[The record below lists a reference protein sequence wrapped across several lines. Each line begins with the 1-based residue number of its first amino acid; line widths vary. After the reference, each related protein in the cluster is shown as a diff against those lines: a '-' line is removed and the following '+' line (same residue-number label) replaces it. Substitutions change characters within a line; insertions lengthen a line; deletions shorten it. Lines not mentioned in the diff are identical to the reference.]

1 MWQYLI
7 SYHAQTHYT
16 YQSNAREVYEI
27 LRNDLGYTNEA
38 AIGVIANM
46 EHESYINPGQQEI
59 GYGGSVKRGY
69 GLVQWTPADEK
80 ILAYA
85 SDHGVNWYDGDV
97 QMDYFAINVP
107 ASWGSAYPISY
118 ADFKLMTDYEEAT
131 KAFFKNFERGTWHD
145 DLLTYANYW
154 YDVLVE
160 GEDPPTPPPTPP
172 IPPPPAE
179 DENLALYIVGLILKW
194 FT

>member
-1 MWQYLI
+1 MWDYVI
-7 SYHAQTHYT
+7 SYQAQIHYSF
-16 YQSNAREVYEI
+16 QNNAREVYDI
-27 LRNDLGYTNEA
+27 LVNDLGYTNEA

-69 GLVQWTPADEK
+69 GLVQWTPADTK

-85 SDHGVNWYDGDV
+85 TAQGANWYDGNV

-107 ASWGSAYPISY
+107 ASWGGSYPITY
-118 ADFKLMTDYEEAT
+118 ENFKLMSNPYEAAE
-131 KAFFKNFERGTWHD
+131 AFFKNFERGTWHD
-145 DLLTYANYW
+145 VINTYVSYW

-160 GEDPPTPPPTPP
+160 GDDPP
-172 IPPPPAE
+172 IPPPGPTPTPPA
-179 DENLALYIVGLILKW
+179 
-194 FT
+194 F

>member
-1 MWQYLI
+1 MWTYNI
-7 SYHAQTHYT
+7 SSRQQTHYS

-27 LRNDLGYTNEA
+27 LRNDYGFTEDA

-69 GLVQWTPADEK
+69 GLVQWTPADTK

-85 SDHGVNWYDGDV
+85 DSVGGNWYDGAL
-97 QMDYFAINVP
+97 QMQYFEINVP
-107 ASWGSAYPISY
+107 ASWIDVTGYSY
-118 ADFKLMTDYEEAT
+118 NDFKLITDPYEA
-131 KAFFKNFERGTWHD
+131 AYVFFKNFERGTWHND
-145 DLLTYANYW
+145 INNYVSYW
-154 YDVLVE
+154 YDVLVS
-160 GEDPPTPPPTPP
+160 GDDPPTPPTPP
-172 IPPPPAE
+172 TPPPPAE
-179 DENLALYIVGLILKW
+179 DETIAMYIVSSILKW

>member
-179 DENLALYIVGLILKW
+179 DENLAMYIVGLILKW
-194 FT
+194 FE

>member
-1 MWQYLI
+1 MWTYNI
-7 SYHAQTHYT
+7 TSHAQNHYS

-27 LRNDLGYTNEA
+27 LRNDYGFTEDA

-69 GLVQWTPADEK
+69 GLVQWTPADTK

-85 SDHGVNWYDGDV
+85 DSVGGNWYDGSL
-97 QMDYFAINVP
+97 QMQYFEISVP
-107 ASWGSAYPISY
+107 ASWIDVTGYSY
-118 ADFKLMTDYEEAT
+118 ADFKLITDPYEA
-131 KAFFKNFERGTWHD
+131 AYVFFKNFERGTWHSD
-145 DLLTYANYW
+145 INNYVSYW
-154 YDVLVE
+154 YDVLVS
-160 GEDPPTPPPTPP
+160 GDDPPTPPTPP
-172 IPPPPAE
+172 TPPPPAE
-179 DENLALYIVGLILKW
+179 DETIAMYIVSSILKW

>member
-1 MWQYLI
+1 MWIYTI
-7 SYHAQTHYT
+7 TSHAQRHYT
-16 YQSNAREVYEI
+16 YESNAREVYEI

-46 EHESYINPGQQEI
+46 EHESYINPAQQEI

-69 GLVQWTPADEK
+69 GLVQWTPADTK

-85 SDHGVNWYDGDV
+85 SAQGRDWYDGDL

-107 ASWGSAYPISY
+107 ASWGSAYPVSY
-118 ADFKLMTDYEEAT
+118 NDFKLMTNPNDAAV
-131 KAFFKNFERGTWHD
+131 AFFKNFERGTWHD
-145 DLLTYANYW
+145 DIYTYVSYW

-160 GEDPPTPPPTPP
+160 GDTPTPPPIPP
-172 IPPPPAE
+172 TPPPPAE
-179 DENLALYIVGLILKW
+179 DETIAMYLVGLILKW
-194 FT
+194 FM

>member
-1 MWQYLI
+1 MWTYNI
-7 SYHAQTHYT
+7 TSRPQTHYS

-27 LRNDLGYTNEA
+27 LRNDYGFTEDA

-69 GLVQWTPADEK
+69 GLVQWTPADTK

-85 SDHGVNWYDGDV
+85 DSVGGNWYDGTV
-97 QMDYFAINVP
+97 QMQYFEINVP
-107 ASWGSAYPISY
+107 ASWIDVTGYSY
-118 ADFKLMTDYEEAT
+118 NDFKLMTDPYEA
-131 KAFFKNFERGTWHD
+131 AYVFFKNFERGTWHND
-145 DLLTYANYW
+145 INNYVSYW
-154 YDVLVE
+154 YDVLVS
-160 GEDPPTPPPTPP
+160 GDDPPTPPTPP
-172 IPPPPAE
+172 TPPPPAE
-179 DENLALYIVGLILKW
+179 DETIAMYIVSSILKW

>member
-1 MWQYLI
+1 MWEYVI

-16 YQSNAREVYEI
+16 FQSNAREVYEI

-69 GLVQWTPADEK
+69 GLVQWTPADTK

-85 SDHGVNWYDGDV
+85 RAQGVDWYNGDV

-107 ASWGSAYPISY
+107 ASWGGRYPATY
-118 ADFKLMTDYEEAT
+118 AEFKLMTDYHEAT
-131 KAFFKNFERGTWHD
+131 KCFFQNFERGTWHD
-145 DLLTYANYW
+145 SLYTYADYW
-154 YDVLVE
+154 YDVLV
-160 GEDPPTPPPTPP
+160 GGDDPP
-172 IPPPPAE
+172 IPPPGPTPDPPAE
-179 DENLALYIVGLILKW
+179 DETIAMYIVGFILKW

>member
-1 MWQYLI
+1 MWTYNI
-7 SYHAQTHYT
+7 TSHAQTHYS

-27 LRNDLGYTNEA
+27 LRNDLGYTEDA

-69 GLVQWTPADEK
+69 GLVQWTPADTK

-85 SDHGVNWYDGDV
+85 QSVSGNWYDGDL

-107 ASWGSAYPISY
+107 ASWKSSYPVSY
-118 ADFKLMTDYEEAT
+118 NDFKMLTDAHLAT
-131 KAFFKNFERGTWHD
+131 KAFFEAFERGTWHD
-145 DLLTYANYW
+145 DLYDYCDYW
-154 YDVLVE
+154 YEVLV
-160 GEDPPTPPPTPP
+160 GGVVPPTPPTPP
-172 IPPPPAE
+172 TPPPPAE
-179 DENLALYIVGLILKW
+179 DETIAMYIVGSLIKW

>member
-1 MWQYLI
+1 MWTYDI
-7 SYHAQTHYT
+7 TSHARRHYS

-27 LRNDLGYTNEA
+27 LRNDLGYTEDA

-69 GLVQWTPADEK
+69 GLVQWTPADTK

-85 SDHGVNWYDGDV
+85 TAVGGNWYDGSI

-107 ASWGSAYPISY
+107 ASWGGSYPISY
-118 ADFKLMTDYEEAT
+118 EDFKLMTNPYDAAR
-131 KAFFKNFERGTWHD
+131 AFFRNFERGTWHD
-145 DLLTYANYW
+145 DIDIYVSYW

-160 GEDPPTPPPTPP
+160 GEDPPTPPTPP
-172 IPPPPAE
+172 TPPPPAE
-179 DENLALYIVGLILKW
+179 DETMAMFLVSLLTKLFI
-194 FT
+194 

>member
-1 MWQYLI
+1 MWTYNI
-7 SYHAQTHYT
+7 TSHAQAHYS

-59 GYGGSVKRGY
+59 GYGGSTSRGY
-69 GLVQWTPADEK
+69 GLVQWTPASSK
-80 ILAYA
+80 ILQYA
-85 SDHGVNWYDGDV
+85 TDHGRNWYDGNL

-107 ASWGSAYPISY
+107 ASWGSAVSISY
-118 ADFKLMTDYEEAT
+118 DDFKRLADPDLAAYV
-131 KAFFKNFERGTWHD
+131 FFKNFERGTWHD
-145 DLLTYANYW
+145 DIYNYVSYW

-160 GEDPPTPPPTPP
+160 GDDPPTPPTPP
-172 IPPPPAE
+172 TPPPPAE
-179 DENLALYIVGLILKW
+179 DETMAMYCVGLILKW